1 VPVRAETHH
10 LFGVTEIRTPL
21 EIFAFEPAGS
31 INIVLRRWLA
41 RQWRN
46 ILGGVCLYCT
56 GHGFT
61 PQMPDA
67 YSAMVRSV
75 ENLPEP
81 ATFRMAFRAQAR
93 GSA

>member
-10 LFGVTEIRTPL
+10 LFGVTQFRTPL
-21 EIFAFEPAGS
+21 EIFAFEPGR
-31 INIVLRRWLA
+31 IDQHFLRRGLA
-41 RQWRN
+41 RQRRD